1 MKLQVKP
8 LYGDNK
14 QTFSD
19 VELSLTDTTC
29 WGDYRIELHNEGKKQ
44 YVRVTDK
51 DGKVL
56 SYSKNLDVLI
66 RKVLLAEKLLSEL
79 SLKSLF
85 LAARGEHKLSFDLD
99 FPKLWV
105 EDNSYGEEFDKD
117 IPGILY
123 DIFKYK

>member
-29 WGDYRIELHNEGKKQ
+29 WGDYRIELHNECKKQ
-44 YVRVTDK
+44 HVRITDK
-51 DGKVL
+51 DGKFL

-79 SLKSLF
+79 SLKSLS
-85 LAARGEHKLSFDLD
+85 LAARGEHRLAFDLG
-99 FPKLWV
+99 FPELWV
-105 EDNSYGEEFDKD
+105 KNNTFGVEFDKKVHD
-117 IPGILY
+117 ILCSIL
-123 DIFKYK
+123 K